1 MIIKTVQ
8 TLVFE
13 YPEDYQAEIEWNK
26 KRDGDWVH
34 QSRDTMCSVYTLTNN
49 YLIPTKAKHSF
60 LDNPYFEAEPRT
72 EEPSFTAT
80 DFGKGTIT
88 RYTDEPQTDCPQSAI
103 CCKPCKECG
112 ACEKECGMWEILKN
126 ATQTEN
132 E

>member
-34 QSRDTMCSVYTLTNN
+34 QSTDTICSVYTITNR

-60 LDNPYFEAEPRT
+60 VDNPYFEAEPQ
-72 EEPSFTAT
+72 
-80 DFGKGTIT
+80 KW
-88 RYTDEPQTDCPQSAI
+88 YKDEPQTDCRR
-103 CCKPCKECG
+103 CKHYATDKCKECFG
-112 ACEKECGMWEILKN
+112 HELFTDSGY
-126 ATQTEN
+126 ATDCSWQKGE
-132 E
+132 

>member
-13 YPEDYQAEIEWNK
+13 YPEDYQDEIEWNK

-34 QSRDTMCSVYTLTNN
+34 QSTDTICSVYTLTNS

-60 LDNPYFEAEPRT
+60 VDNPYFEA
-72 EEPSFTAT
+72 EPSFTAT

-88 RYTDEPQTDCPQSAI
+88 KYTDEPKAEEWSEPNYYDPAL
-103 CCKPCKECG
+103 
-112 ACEKECGMWEILKN
+112 WE
-126 ATQTEN
+126 
-132 E
+132 

>member
-34 QSRDTMCSVYTLTNN
+34 ISTDTMCSVYAITNN

-60 LDNPYFEAEPRT
+60 VDNAYFEAEQT
-72 EEPSFTAT
+72 
-80 DFGKGTIT
+80 
-88 RYTDEPQTDCPQSAI
+88 EPQT
-103 CCKPCKECG
+103 ERR
-112 ACEKECGMWEILKN
+112 
-126 ATQTEN
+126 
-132 E
+132 

>member
-34 QSRDTMCSVYTLTNN
+34 QSTDTMCSVYTLTNN

-60 LDNPYFEAEPRT
+60 LDNPYFEVEPQNDFEGCKHYVYQLGCT
-72 EEPSFTAT
+72 HHANCEYEPKT
-80 DFGKGTIT
+80 
-88 RYTDEPQTDCPQSAI
+88 EPQTDCSW
-103 CCKPCKECG
+103 K
-112 ACEKECGMWEILKN
+112 
-126 ATQTEN
+126 
-132 E
+132 